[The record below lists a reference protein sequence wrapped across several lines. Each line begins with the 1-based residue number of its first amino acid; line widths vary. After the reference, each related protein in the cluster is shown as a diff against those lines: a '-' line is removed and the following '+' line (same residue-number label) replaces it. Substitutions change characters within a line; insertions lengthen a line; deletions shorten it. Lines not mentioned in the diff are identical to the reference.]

1 MEAAETGSVSGKS
14 ASRRKRVTTERNPRD
29 LGRKG
34 REVLDLS
41 ALVLVRKFAR
51 VQITPFQAAERGPPA
66 AHSRPDAA

>member
-1 MEAAETGSVSGKS
+1 MEAAETGSVKGKS

-41 ALVLVRKFAR
+41 ALVLVRKFTR
-51 VQITPFQAAERGPPA
+51 VQSTPIQAAERGSPA
-66 AHSRPDAA
+66 ARSRPEAA